1 MICIILILG
10 NINKVNKVE
19 LELNIHSYVD
29 VQKWAIAVLEK
40 DPSNELALEI
50 CFLSIPNEF
59 FLDIVDEIIKKYL
72 MIIYFC
78 DYTIRDPK
86 QHGTR
91 IDIKEIGWLA
101 LSTIIKDIFHLGGSI
116 NICKTRTEYSEE
128 YLTCSYDDL
137 DRYYMICDKKY
148 GYTLGFNTEESHFTL
163 LNKNDVGTQKIYT
176 FQHYDDEYNSQYV
189 HQDLELAT
197 KIFKEIYDSGHI
209 SIDSKKLFE
218 EH

>member
-1 MICIILILG
+1 M
-10 NINKVNKVE
+10 KKVE
-19 LELNIHSYVD
+19 LELNIHSYED
-29 VQKWAIAVLEK
+29 VQKWAIAALEK

-50 CFLSIPNEF
+50 CFLSTPNEF
-59 FLDIVDEIIKKYL
+59 FFRHCRQILKKYL

-116 NICKTRTEYSEE
+116 NICKTRTEYLDE
-128 YLTCSYDDL
+128 YSTSSYDDL
-137 DRYYMICDKKY
+137 DRYYMISDKKY
-148 GYTLGFNTEESHFTL
+148 GYILGFNTEESHFTL
-163 LNKNDVGTQKIYT
+163 LNKNDFSTQEIYT
-176 FQHYDDEYNSQYV
+176 FQPYDDEYQSQYV

-209 SIDSKKLFE
+209 SIDSKKLFK